1 MLRHRRNHWRVLRTD
16 VTWLGDTVV
25 KNQPAKKK
33 KKRINLQCRRHVG
46 DAGSVLGLGRFPWR
60 RKWQPTPG
68 FLPGESHGQRSL
80 WGYSPWG
87 CKESDTTKGLPF
99 LLPVSLRCNWHA
111 GSSCSVTW
119 LCLTP
124 CDPMDCSPPGSSDY
138 GIFQAGLLEW
148 VAISSSRRSAWP
160 RDRTSVS
167 CVSSMLQ
174 ADSLQLSHWERPIT
188 DIQHYTFKVYNI
200 MVWLTCTVS

>member
-1 MLRHRRNHWRVLRTD
+1 MAQWLRT
-16 VTWLGDTVV
+16 
-25 KNQPAKKK
+25 
-33 KKRINLQCRRHVG
+33 NLQCRRHVG
-46 DAGSVLGLGRFPWR
+46 DAGSVLGLGRS
-60 RKWQPTPG
+60 PG
-68 FLPGESHGQRSL
+68 GGNGNPLQDSCLENPKDRGAWGATVHGVAKSQTQLRDWACMHDLTSV
-80 WGYSPWG
+80 
-87 CKESDTTKGLPF
+87 PF
-99 LLPVSLRCNWHA
+99 SLPVSLRCNWHA

-160 RDRTSVS
+160 RDRTSIS

-188 DIQHYTFKVYNI
+188 DIQHYMFKLYNI
-200 MVWLTCTVS
+200 MVWLTCIVS